1 MLRWL
6 LDSQFIFTHINILTM
21 IGFIAAKWL
30 IFKSQLKDIKISL
43 QRGIWIES
51 WNWKKAIAEN

>member
-21 IGFIAAKWL
+21 ISFIAPKWL